1 MARLVLTNEKSL
13 CYNLACHQTL
23 RSFQQYMSQLVP
35 DSVVSKDP
43 SKIISRTVD
52 DEALI
57 IHLTSGSYYSL
68 NAVGTRVWE
77 SIDGTRTVGDTV
89 KIIQEEYDAD
99 PDQIET
105 EVMSLLA
112 DMVEEGLIQA

>member
-1 MARLVLTNEKSL
+1 MTNEKSL

-23 RSFQQYMSQLVP
+23 RSIQHYMSHLVP
-35 DSVVSKDP
+35 DSVATKDP
-43 SKIISRTVD
+43 SQIISRTVD

-77 SIDGTRTVGDTV
+77 SIDGTRTVEDIA
-89 KIIQEEYDAD
+89 KIIQTEFDAD
-99 PDQIET
+99 FDRIET
-105 EVMSLLA
+105 EVISLVTDLA
-112 DMVEEGLIQA
+112 QEGLVQIK

>member
-1 MARLVLTNEKSL
+1 MSL
-13 CYNLACHQTL
+13 IV
-23 RSFQQYMSQLVP
+23 S

-43 SKIISRTVD
+43 SQIISRTVD

-57 IHLTSGSYYSL
+57 IHLSSGSYYSL

-77 SIDGTRTVGDTV
+77 SIDGLRTAGEVAE
-89 KIIQEEYDAD
+89 IIHQEYDFDFATV
-99 PDQIET
+99 ET

-112 DMVEEGLIQA
+112 DLVQEGLVQVG

>member
-1 MARLVLTNEKSL
+1 
-13 CYNLACHQTL
+13 
-23 RSFQQYMSQLVP
+23 MSQLVS

-43 SKIISRTVD
+43 SQIISRTVD

-77 SIDGTRTVGDTV
+77 SIDGTRTAADVAKV
-89 KIIQEEYDAD
+89 IQEEYDAESAL
-99 PDQIET
+99 IET
-105 EVMSLLA
+105 EVMSLLT
-112 DMVEEGLIQA
+112 DLVQEGLVQVR

>member
-1 MARLVLTNEKSL
+1 MSL
-13 CYNLACHQTL
+13 IV
-23 RSFQQYMSQLVP
+23 S

-43 SKIISRTVD
+43 SQIISRTVD

-57 IHLTSGSYYSL
+57 IHLSSGSYYSL

-77 SIDGTRTVGDTV
+77 SIDGSRTAGEVAE
-89 KIIQEEYDAD
+89 IIHQEYDSDFATV
-99 PDQIET
+99 ET

-112 DMVEEGLIQA
+112 DLVQEGLVQVG

>member
-1 MARLVLTNEKSL
+1 
-13 CYNLACHQTL
+13 
-23 RSFQQYMSQLVP
+23 MSQLVP

-43 SKIISRTVD
+43 SQIISRTVD

-77 SIDGTRTVGDTV
+77 NIDGRRTAGDV
-89 KIIQEEYDAD
+89 ARIIQDEYDAESD
-99 PDQIET
+99 LIET
-105 EVMSLLA
+105 EVMSLLTELVA
-112 DMVEEGLIQA
+112 EGLVQVL

>member
-1 MARLVLTNEKSL
+1 
-13 CYNLACHQTL
+13 
-23 RSFQQYMSQLVP
+23 MSQLDP

-43 SKIISRTVD
+43 SQIISRTVD

-77 SIDGTRTVGDTV
+77 SIDGRRTAGDVTQ
-89 KIIQEEYDAD
+89 IIQDEYDAEFKL
-99 PDQIET
+99 IEA
-105 EVMSLLA
+105 EVMSLLT
-112 DMVEEGLIQA
+112 DLVEEGLVQVK

>member
-1 MARLVLTNEKSL
+1 MSL
-13 CYNLACHQTL
+13 IV
-23 RSFQQYMSQLVP
+23 S

-43 SKIISRTVD
+43 SQIISRTVD

-57 IHLTSGSYYSL
+57 IHLSSGSYYSL

-77 SIDGTRTVGDTV
+77 SIDGLRTAGEVAE
-89 KIIQEEYDAD
+89 IIYQEYDSDFATV
-99 PDQIET
+99 ET

-112 DMVEEGLIQA
+112 DLVQEGLVQVG

>member
-1 MARLVLTNEKSL
+1 MSL
-13 CYNLACHQTL
+13 IV
-23 RSFQQYMSQLVP
+23 S

-43 SKIISRTVD
+43 SQIISRTVD

-57 IHLTSGSYYSL
+57 IHLSSGSYYSL

-77 SIDGTRTVGDTV
+77 SIDGLRTAGEVAE
-89 KIIQEEYDAD
+89 IIHQEYDSDFATV
-99 PDQIET
+99 ET

-112 DMVEEGLIQA
+112 DLVQEGLVQVG

>member
-1 MARLVLTNEKSL
+1 
-13 CYNLACHQTL
+13 
-23 RSFQQYMSQLVP
+23 MSQLVP

-43 SKIISRTVD
+43 SQIISRTVD

-77 SIDGTRTVGDTV
+77 SIDGRRTAGDVV
-89 KIIQEEYDAD
+89 KIIQDEYDAESKL
-99 PDQIET
+99 IEA
-105 EVMSLLA
+105 EVMSLLTDLVA
-112 DMVEEGLIQA
+112 EGLVQVV